1 MTNSTDVKAE
11 VLRMVRKT
19 MEPGYPVTPKAWRM
33 AYDMVRAQAI
43 ADTIMWKQCNITIER
58 TGGC

>member
-11 VLRMVRKT
+11 VLRMVQKSL
-19 MEPGYPVTPKAWRM
+19 EPGYPVTPKAWRM

-43 ADTIMWKQCNITIER
+43 ADTIMWKQCNVTITLR
-58 TGGC
+58 GGH